1 MILRRVIAH
10 VKNQEW
16 TAIAIDFLIVVLG
29 VFVATQ
35 VTNWNAERAAHARR
49 EQIVEA
55 LVADLQ
61 DAGDVQTRFMSTID
75 TGVAEWQAA
84 FDAGKRPPPYYFRI
98 SGSDTGPKTWQTVQQ
113 MPLSDMFDPVTI
125 FDLSF
130 YYAELDGVGVKYVR
144 YATFVENEILPNLK
158 RDPTVFYVDDQSA
171 LKPEFA
177 ANADRLVDFRND
189 SARLGRWTQCL
200 VYRLEAD
207 TTFTENCV
215 RSDFA
220 LEGMTPSLEAE
231 AP

>member
-1 MILRRVIAH
+1 MILRRVISH
-10 VKNQEW
+10 FRNQEW

-35 VTNWNAERAAHARR
+35 VTNWNAERAAHDRR
-49 EQIVEA
+49 KQIVEA

-61 DAGDVQTRFMSTID
+61 DAGAVQAGFVSMID
-75 TGVAEWQAA
+75 TGVAEWQVA
-84 FDAGKRPPPYYFRI
+84 FDAGELPPPFYYRI
-98 SGSDTGPKTWQTVQQ
+98 MGSDTGPKTWETVQQ

-144 YATFVENEILPNLK
+144 YVTFVENEVLPNVK
-158 RDPTVFYVDDQSA
+158 RDSAVFYLDDQSA
-171 LKPEFA
+171 LKPELA
-177 ANADRLVDFRND
+177 ANVDRLVDFRND

-200 VYRLEAD
+200 VYRLEAER
-207 TTFTENCV
+207 TFNENCA